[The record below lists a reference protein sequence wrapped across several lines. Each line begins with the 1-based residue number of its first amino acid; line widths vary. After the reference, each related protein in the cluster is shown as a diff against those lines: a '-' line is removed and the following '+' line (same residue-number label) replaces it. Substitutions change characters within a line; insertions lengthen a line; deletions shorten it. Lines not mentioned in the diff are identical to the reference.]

1 MEKMSRDCFSFC
13 CGAPVMPFCQMEL
26 NIPSPLT
33 LEVLENSVFFYIPI
47 SAVSELQEKYQEVS
61 ILYNRLLIQALNEHW
76 RLKQILKFL
85 YSGAAVS
92 MVSGN
97 LSGADR
103 KGEQHAYCFLPGNDS
118 CDTEPFAEDPKG
130 EWQAE

>member
-1 MEKMSRDCFSFC
+1 MEKMSRTVSVSAAALRSCRS
-13 CGAPVMPFCQMEL
+13 ARWEL

-76 RLKQILKFL
+76 RLKQILNS
-85 YSGAAVS
+85 YTAVRSGIN
-92 MVSGN
+92 GFWKPIR
-97 LSGADR
+97 G
-103 KGEQHAYCFLPGNDS
+103 
-118 CDTEPFAEDPKG
+118 
-130 EWQAE
+130 